1 MKKFTVTLLSALFIL
16 ASVCPVSFAAEAF
29 TATLAYDAAT
39 DKYTVSGTL
48 AEALGNVP
56 MLLSVEDSKGN
67 FYTGFQTTAVRN
79 AEGVTFSFAPLS
91 FPADAPTDVYTLRVT
106 SDFYPDE
113 QDTFAVSV
121 FSVSD
126 KYTFLKELNTKINAG
141 GVGVCDHVSGKA
153 DYLGLDSAAFTALD
167 SASKGVFDAFLKT
180 TYTLPQEAPSL
191 GDETALAQVDAAWKQ
206 CCTDAY
212 YALAAARLVNVHDEA
227 TCKLWLA
234 DYYTVLAIG
243 TENTATDYSE
253 AKIDGYFKTVQS
265 SAAFVRRIS
274 AVTSV
279 ADTAA
284 IIGAVHEAVLL
295 SAIETMQYTA
305 VSDIISNFRQLIP
318 VNATYYSRL
327 SSYPDTLGEIY
338 TEMAG
343 TSYADYDAAA
353 TAFDTLASK
362 KLASSSQGG
371 TSSSGGGGRG
381 GSSSGGVYVK
391 DTVTKDTVTAEG
403 FTDLSQ
409 AEWAREA
416 IEYLTSKNIISGRG
430 NGLFVPNDTITR
442 AEFIKIVVMA
452 RGLSTAD
459 VSCNF
464 ADVADDA
471 WYYAYA
477 AAAQQAGIVYGDSD
491 GCFNP
496 NSFISRQDMATILYR
511 AFGLSGEGDGS
522 HFADYND
529 IADYAKEAVGVLS
542 GRGIINGLGDGS
554 FAPMA
559 NATRAQAAQMIYN
572 IVK

>member
-1 MKKFTVTLLSALFIL
+1 MKKFTVILLSALFIL

-29 TATLAYDAAT
+29 TATLAYDAAA

-56 MLLSVEDSKGN
+56 MLLSVEDSKGG

-91 FPADAPTDVYTLRVT
+91 FTADAPTDVYTLRVT

-113 QDTFAVSV
+113 QEVFTVSV

-126 KYTFLKELNTKINAG
+126 KYLFLKELNTKINAG
-141 GVGVCDHVSGKA
+141 GVGVCDHLSAKA

-180 TYTLPQEAPSL
+180 TYPLPQEAPSL

-212 YALAAARLVNVHDEA
+212 YALAAARLVNIHDEA
-227 TCKLWLA
+227 TCKQWLA
-234 DYYTVLAIG
+234 DYYTALAIG
-243 TENTATDYSE
+243 KESATTDYSE

-265 SAAFVRRIS
+265 STAFVRRIS

-305 VSDIISNFRQLIP
+305 VSDIISNFSQLIP

-362 KLASSSQGG
+362 KLVSSSQSG
-371 TSSSGGGGRG
+371 TSPSGGGGRG
-381 GSSSGGVYVK
+381 GSSGGVYVK
-391 DTVTKDTVTAEG
+391 DTVTKNTEATEG
-403 FTDLSQ
+403 LTDLSQ

-430 NGLFVPNDTITR
+430 NGLFAPNDTITR

-452 RGLSTAD
+452 RGLSTD
-459 VSCNF
+459 GVSCSF
-464 ADVADDA
+464 ADVADGA
-471 WYYAYA
+471 WYYGYA

-496 NSFISRQDMATILYR
+496 NSFISRQDMATILHR

-522 HFADYND
+522 HFSDYND

-554 FAPMA
+554 FAPLA